1 MRRAAV
7 IIVAVIALL
16 ALVYLLF
23 GGYIREQI
31 DLYNYPIAYADSISR
46 ASAAYGVPEELIC
59 AVIRTESSFEPDA
72 VSHVGAK
79 GLMQIMDATN
89 EDICKRSGMPLEADI
104 FDPNVNIERGTYYLA
119 YLYRQFGSWREAVA
133 AYNAGIG
140 RVRGWLKDERY
151 TMDGKTLYEI
161 PISETRAYVN
171 TVFEAMDKYTELYF
185 QNK

>member
-1 MRRAAV
+1 
-7 IIVAVIALL
+7 
-16 ALVYLLF
+16 
-23 GGYIREQI
+23 
-31 DLYNYPIAYADSISR
+31 
-46 ASAAYGVPEELIC
+46 
-59 AVIRTESSFEPDA
+59 
-72 VSHVGAK
+72 
-79 GLMQIMDATN
+79 MQIMDATN